1 MAILNKIKDFF
12 GIEHHEIH
20 DTRIVLMKNGEYVVQ
35 EWNHRKIPCTPI
47 YDTELSWV
55 EATLLVDRQ
64 TLQYRS
70 GRCFTLEEAK
80 AFKKKFIEN
89 TLNTENRNKID
100 KVVE

>member
-1 MAILNKIKDFF
+1 MSIINKIKDFF
-12 GIEHHEIH
+12 GIEHHKIH

-35 EWNHRKIPCTPI
+35 EWNYRNISCTPI
-47 YDTELSWV
+47 SDTELNWV
-55 EATLLVDRQ
+55 EATILVDVQ

-89 TLNTENRNKID
+89 SLNIENRNEID